1 MTIVIPPDEQMPDS
15 SLPAVSDKG
24 LVRGALGLALFSF
37 LALGLLYPLAGVG
50 LGQVFFPA
58 NANGSLIEV
67 DGRVVGSSLVAQPF
81 ADDSYFYARPS
92 AGDHQPMSAGGS
104 NQARTNP
111 ELRQRIDDAL
121 NAVALREGVAV
132 SEVPSDLVTQSGGG
146 FDPHISPPA
155 AAIQVARVAQA
166 RGLEQQAVADLLAT
180 HTQAPQWGM
189 LGQHAVNV
197 LELNLALDALQAG
210 ATGPAAE

>member
-58 NANGSLIEV
+58 AANGSLIEV
-67 DGRVVGSSLVAQPF
+67 DGQVVGSSLVAQPF
-81 ADDSYFYARPS
+81 ADDRYFYARPS

-132 SEVPSDLVTQSGGG
+132 SEVPSDLVTPVRRW
-146 FDPHISPPA
+146 F
-155 AAIQVARVAQA
+155 
-166 RGLEQQAVADLLAT
+166 
-180 HTQAPQWGM
+180 
-189 LGQHAVNV
+189 
-197 LELNLALDALQAG
+197 
-210 ATGPAAE
+210 